1 MTHWLDSISAHA
13 LADESSA
20 VAALMARTRPLEEK
34 DAAIR
39 ARAHALIANQRAAG
53 SANSIEAFLQSYGLS
68 TREGIAMMC
77 LAEALLRIPD
87 STTAD
92 DLIEDTFSSGNW
104 KQHLGQS
111 DSTLVNAS
119 TRALMLTGSVLE
131 LDKGESVASW
141 FGSLIK
147 RSGEP
152 VIRQALRA
160 GMRFLGGQFVMG
172 ETVADAIKNARADES
187 KGYMMSYDIL
197 GEGARTDAQALGY
210 VASYLAGIK
219 EIAASSSAT
228 DLLTRPGISVK
239 LSALH
244 PRYTITQS
252 DRVMAELLPRLKQI
266 LRLGMECNIAVSLDA
281 EEANRLEL
289 ELEIYKQLLED
300 PEFAGFEGIGF
311 VLQAYQKRAVHVA
324 EALCALA
331 QQLGRRIPVRLVKG
345 AYWDSEIKHAQ
356 MLGLPG
362 YPVFTRKEHT
372 DLSYLACAQILLH
385 HAPQHI
391 YPQFATHNALTV
403 ATILALAEEKS
414 LSPHDFEFQRLHGMG
429 ESLHDQLVSLSAS
442 RTDGGLTPKPPPH
455 AARPSGYASTPQT
468 LRSADGPRE
477 GAAPS
482 AAKAPYNVRVYAPV
496 GAHKDLLAYLI
507 RRLLENGANS
517 SFVHLLMDKET
528 AIDDLTISPIIHARA
543 AGGMLN
549 PATPLPQHL
558 YGAGRANPL
567 GLEMGYQSLRTPF
580 LAAAGSHL
588 VLPAAPK
595 DIATSDIEALVTRG
609 QRAFAKWD
617 KTPVAT
623 RAAALRKAADLMEEQ
638 REKLI
643 ALCIAEAH
651 KTYAD
656 AIAEIR
662 EAVDFCRYYANEA
675 ERVFAAQHLPGPTG
689 ESNVLTLHGRGVF
702 LCISPWNFP
711 LAIFI
716 GQVVAALVSGNT
728 VIAKPAE
735 QTPRIAAAAVALLHE
750 AGIPTDALILACGA
764 GETVGAAL
772 VASPQIA
779 GVCFTGSTA
788 VAKLINRALAA
799 KDGPIVPLI
808 AETGGMNAM
817 IVDSSAL
824 LEQACDDI
832 ITSAFGSAGQR
843 CSSLRMLF
851 VQEEVAQHL
860 KDLLVGAMDE
870 LRLGDPVDLTT
881 DIGPVIDR
889 AAQQTLLAH
898 IGAMKRICRWAHA
911 VGGDNVSDMPRVGSA
926 EPRAAGVSAKREG
939 GASPPSGLAFI
950 PPTVFGL
957 DSPSQLSEEV
967 FGPVLHFFTYR
978 AKDLPKLLQ
987 QIPATGYG
995 LTFGLHTRLKSKMDE
1010 ILEAIPAGNRYVNR
1024 SMTGA
1029 VVGVQPFGGEGLS
1042 GTGPKAGGPHYL
1054 LRFVTERTTT
1064 INTAAIGGNV
1074 ELLA

>member
-1 MTHWLDSISAHA
+1 MTHWLDSISTHA
-13 LADESSA
+13 LADEPKTIA
-20 VAALMARTRPLEEK
+20 TLMERVRPLEEH
-34 DAAIR
+34 DATIR
-39 ARAHALIANQRAAG
+39 TRAHALIANQRAAG
-53 SANSIEAFLQSYGLS
+53 SANSIEAFLQSYGLT

-87 STTAD
+87 ATTAD
-92 DLIEDTFSSGNW
+92 DLIEDTFSNGNW

-119 TRALMLTGSVLE
+119 TWALMLTGSVLE

-160 GMRFLGGQFVMG
+160 GMKFLGGQFVMG
-172 ETVADAIKNARADES
+172 ETVADAIKNARTHES

-197 GEGARTDAQALGY
+197 GEGARTDAQAQGY
-210 VASYLAGIK
+210 VESYLAGIK
-219 EIAASSSAT
+219 QIAASSSAA
-228 DLLTRPGISVK
+228 DLFARPGISIK

-244 PRYTITQS
+244 PRYTLTQS

-266 LRLGMECNIAVSLDA
+266 IRLGMECNIAVSLDA

-289 ELEIYKQLLED
+289 ELEIYKHLLED

-311 VLQAYQKRAVHVA
+311 VLQAYQKRAVYVA

-362 YPVFTRKEHT
+362 YPVFTRKEYT
-372 DLSYLACAQILLH
+372 DLSYLACAQILLA

-403 ATILALAEEKS
+403 ATILELAQQRN

-429 ESLHDQLVSLSAS
+429 ESLHDQLIA
-442 RTDGGLTPKPPPH
+442 GGLTPP
-455 AARPSGYASTPQT
+455 AAPAASRLAMEGYAPPAQAS
-468 LRSADGPRE
+468 RSADGLRAE
-477 GAAPS
+477 GA
-482 AAKAPYNVRVYAPV
+482 YTVRVYAPV

-528 AIDDLTISPIIHARA
+528 AIDDLTISPLTHTRA
-543 AGGMLN
+543 AGGTPN
-549 PATPLPQHL
+549 PATPLPRDI
-558 YGAGRANPL
+558 YGPSRPNPL
-567 GLEMGYQSLRTPF
+567 GLDMGYHALRTPF
-580 LAAAGSHL
+580 LAGVAQHYT
-588 VLPAAPK
+588 LPATPADVATG
-595 DIATSDIEALVTRG
+595 DIPALVARA
-609 QRAFAKWD
+609 QRAFTGWD
-617 KTPVAT
+617 KTAVAS
-623 RAAALRKAADLMEEQ
+623 RAAALRRTADLIEEQ
-638 REKLI
+638 REQLI

-656 AIAEIR
+656 SIAEIR
-662 EAVDFCRYYANEA
+662 EAADFCRYYANEA
-675 ERVFAAQHLPGPTG
+675 ERIFAAQHMPGPTG
-689 ESNVLTLHGRGVF
+689 ESNALTLHGRGVF

-716 GQVVAALVSGNT
+716 GQVVAALVSGNS

-735 QTPRIAAAAVALLHE
+735 QTPRIAAAAVALLHK
-750 AGIPTDALILACGA
+750 AGIPADALILACGA
-764 GETVGAAL
+764 GETVGATL
-772 VASPQIA
+772 VAAPEIA

-788 VAKLINRALAA
+788 VAKLINRTLAG

-870 LRLGDPVDLTT
+870 LRVGNPIELTT

-898 IGAMKRICRWAHA
+898 IGAMKRVARWAHA
-911 VGGDNVSDMPRVGSA
+911 VGGDANSNNSLDRLRVASHG
-926 EPRAAGVSAKREG
+926 EPLAAGG
-939 GASPPSGLAFI
+939 LGAMPPSELHFI
-950 PPTVFGL
+950 PPHLFGL
-957 DSPSQLSEEV
+957 DAPSQLTEEI